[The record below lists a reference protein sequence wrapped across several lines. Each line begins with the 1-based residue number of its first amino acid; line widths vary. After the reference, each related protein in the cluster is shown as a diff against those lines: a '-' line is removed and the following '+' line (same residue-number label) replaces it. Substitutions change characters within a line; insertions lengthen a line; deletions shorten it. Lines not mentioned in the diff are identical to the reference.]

1 VAEARTVAADSP
13 AAANPPRRRSIP
25 RELPLLGAL
34 IAVCIVFQLL
44 TGLFLSPRNLGN
56 LLTEATPLG
65 FVAVAAAI
73 MILMGEIDLSLGSV
87 AGLTAAVTAVLMN
100 MDVPWGL
107 AALAGLGVAASVGI
121 IQGIIVVF
129 FGVRSFVVT
138 LAGYL
143 VCFGLQMRILQ
154 PNGYVPIPASMLR
167 DISTTR
173 LPSIPTA
180 IVIAAVG
187 LLWLFFRAAR
197 TRPDARLATVV
208 TGLIVIALAV
218 FAVWYLGSAKGVPL
232 LTTIVLAITAIVWFI
247 LTRTGPGL
255 HLYAIGGD
263 IAAAEESGIR
273 VTLIKSVGFV
283 STSILAGMAGLALIS
298 YTSGADTTTG
308 TGTLLLAGIGAAV
321 VGGVSLLGGRGSVWG
336 ALGGALLLAGVGN
349 GLNLLSLTA
358 DMVYVVEGLVVIS
371 ALLLDAQLRRH
382 LGAR

>member
-1 VAEARTVAADSP
+1 MAEVPTVAAESP
-13 AAANPPRRRSIP
+13 AAASPARRRAIP

-56 LLTEATPLG
+56 LLTEAAPLG
-65 FVAVAAAI
+65 FVAIAAAI

-100 MDVPWGL
+100 MDVPWGF
-107 AALAGLGVAASVGI
+107 AALAGLGVAASIGV

-180 IVIAAVG
+180 IA
-187 LLWLFFRAAR
+187 
-197 TRPDARLATVV
+197 
-208 TGLIVIALAV
+208 
-218 FAVWYLGSAKGVPL
+218 
-232 LTTIVLAITAIVWFI
+232 
-247 LTRTGPGL
+247 
-255 HLYAIGGD
+255 
-263 IAAAEESGIR
+263 IAAA
-273 VTLIKSVGFV
+273 
-283 STSILAGMAGLALIS
+283 GLL
-298 YTSGADTTTG
+298 
-308 TGTLLLAGIGAAV
+308 
-321 VGGVSLLGGRGSVWG
+321 
-336 ALGGALLLAGVGN
+336 
-349 GLNLLSLTA
+349 
-358 DMVYVVEGLVVIS
+358 
-371 ALLLDAQLRRH
+371 
-382 LGAR
+382 

>member
-1 VAEARTVAADSP
+1 
-13 AAANPPRRRSIP
+13 
-25 RELPLLGAL
+25 
-34 IAVCIVFQLL
+34 
-44 TGLFLSPRNLGN
+44 
-56 LLTEATPLG
+56 
-65 FVAVAAAI
+65 

-100 MDVPWGL
+100 MDVPWGF
-107 AALAGLGVAASVGI
+107 AALAGLGVAASIGV

-180 IVIAAVG
+180 IAIAAAG
-187 LLWLFFRAAR
+187 LLWLLFRALR
-197 TRPDARLATVV
+197 SRPGARLSTAATGFV
-208 TGLIVIALAV
+208 VIALAV

-232 LTTIVLAITAIVWFI
+232 LTAIVLAITTIVWFI

-263 IAAAEESGIR
+263 IAAAEEI
-273 VTLIKSVGFV
+273 GFV